1 MCLDKMASLVKPW
14 WMLSELGTPVTLPL
28 SPDSYLSTVVQ
39 SLKPQALG
47 TSCQLGGMGFSWDL

>member
-1 MCLDKMASLVKPW
+1 MASLVKPW